1 MTTAKKLMTADELL
15 AMPDDGNRHELVRG
29 ELIEMPPPG
38 IMHVIITGRIGYRFS
53 HFIEENGLPFVYG
66 PEAAAF
72 TERGR
77 TRCGRPT
84 LGSYPWSVL
93 AGQSRSGGTSSA

>member
-29 ELIEMPPPG
+29 EVIEMPPPG
-38 IMHVIITGRIGYRFS
+38 IMHAIVTGRIGYRFS

-66 PEAAAF
+66 PEAAAYMD
-72 TERGR
+72 RRPRPIWSGGR

-84 LGSYPWSVL
+84 LE
-93 AGQSRSGGTSSA
+93 